1 MSLVQKI
8 RKARESRVE
17 VGGYGFQIRRPTA
30 LEMMEINGKARG
42 RAYLGFIIGWDGVTQ
57 LDVIPGGDPHPLEFD
72 ADVCAEWLTDRLDLL
87 APLTDAI
94 DSAYAAHEA
103 RLEDAKKN

>member
-30 LEMMEINGKARG
+30 LEMIEINGKPRG
-42 RAYLGFIIGWDGVTQ
+42 RAYLGFVVGWDGVTQ
-57 LDVIPGGDPHPLEFD
+57 LDVMPGGDPHPLEFD
-72 ADVCAEWLTDRLDLL
+72 AGVCAEWLTDRLDLL
-87 APLTDAI
+87 APLIQAI
-94 DSAYAAHEA
+94 DDACAAHEA
-103 RLEDAKKN
+103 RLEDSKKN